1 MDRNLCL
8 SLGLKLR
15 ETRQAEVKEEAWQ
28 GACTHNL
35 SEQREDWLEMP
46 PVLYIKHK
54 QEEKWHGNYTNRLQG
69 EREIKEKSSK
79 RYNEPGLKEQ
89 NDTPGKCFEI

>member
-1 MDRNLCL
+1 
-8 SLGLKLR
+8 
-15 ETRQAEVKEEAWQ
+15 
-28 GACTHNL
+28 
-35 SEQREDWLEMP
+35 MP

-79 RYNEPGLKEQ
+79 RYDEPGLKEQ